1 MKKKKLGNT
10 LAIFFICAL
19 FFIAGVVEG
28 SAKKGNN
35 KGLDAEKNTMKSD
48 PDFGESKD
56 DEWVSMDTD
65 INAPMPFNFSRA
77 LAPSDEDFGSETMK
91 SLGGASSQE
100 NASDI
105 METIENGSEINT
117 DTLEENIN
125 SKADDPFD
133 DLASSMKAKESNP
146 FSSKFL
152 FFNADAVIDSMGKKR
167 KLTKVNRKT
176 GKPYGVVALVCLRCH
191 TDLHI
196 AHPLET
202 PTTKVKI
209 PLEASF
215 PLGSQ
220 GAGLTCRS
228 CHVKMN
234 NNYKFLRW
242 PTDGGKHKE
251 KFCVH
256 CHPEKGKNAN
266 KRRRA
271 DDDKRKI
278 KRRKNK

>member
-1 MKKKKLGNT
+1 MKKQKLGNT
-10 LAIFFICAL
+10 LAILFICAL
-19 FFIAGVVEG
+19 FSIAGIVEV
-28 SAKKGNN
+28 SANKKNS
-35 KGLDAEKNTMKSD
+35 KTLDDEKSMMKSD
-48 PDFGESKD
+48 PDFGDSKD
-56 DEWVSMDTD
+56 DEWVSMDTN
-65 INAPMPFNFSRA
+65 IATPMPFNFSRA
-77 LAPSDEDFGSETMK
+77 LAPSDKDFGSENMK
-91 SLGGASSQE
+91 SLGSAASHE
-100 NASDI
+100 DASDI
-105 METIENGSEINT
+105 METIENGAEINT
-117 DTLEENIN
+117 ETLEENIK
-125 SKADDPFD
+125 SKAEDPFD
-133 DLASSMKAKESNP
+133 DLASSMKSKESNP

-152 FFNADAVIDSMGKKR
+152 FFNADAVIGSMGKKR
-167 KLTKVNRKT
+167 KLTKINRKT

-242 PTDGGKHKE
+242 PTDGGEHKE

-256 CHPEKGKNAN
+256 CHPEKGKSAN
-266 KRRRA
+266 KNRRG
-271 DDDKRKI
+271 DDDKGKI
-278 KRRKNK
+278 RRRKNK